1 MTASADHT
9 LVVTIEICGIPKEV
23 EACFD
28 IEAFSTPDDWETGG
42 GSGVEIHLKS
52 VWYVGDGTARE
63 ITDMLRGMRD
73 LEFRTQIWYPHRT
86 VELLPTGMKVTLG
99 KPERKLCYGYGF
111 SIGRRW
117 EGDKLVPYVVFNQ
130 GRTLFDAVEME
141 VINHVSEN
149 ERDYIPY
156 FDDDV

>member
-1 MTASADHT
+1 MSASADHT
-9 LVVTIEICGIPKEV
+9 LIVTIEICGIPTEV

-42 GSGVEIHLKS
+42 GSGVEIDLKS
-52 VWYVGDGTARE
+52 VWYSGDGTCRE
-63 ITDMLRGMRD
+63 ITDVLRGMRD
-73 LEFRTQIWYPHRT
+73 LELRYSTYYPNR
-86 VELLPTGMKVTLG
+86 VQELLPTGLKVTLG
-99 KPERKLCYGYGF
+99 KPARQLAYGYGF

-117 EGDKLVPYVVFNQ
+117 EGDKLVPDVVFNQ

-141 VINHVSEN
+141 VINHVGEN
-149 ERDYIPY
+149 ERDYIPV